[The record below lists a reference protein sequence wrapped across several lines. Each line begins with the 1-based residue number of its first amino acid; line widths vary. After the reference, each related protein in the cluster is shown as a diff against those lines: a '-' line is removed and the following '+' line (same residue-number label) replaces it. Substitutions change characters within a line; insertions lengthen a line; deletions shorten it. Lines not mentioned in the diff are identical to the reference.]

1 MPYTATPVPS
11 PATENLRDRIL
22 MAARECFA
30 RKGFD
35 LTGLSDIQ
43 EAAGVSRGGIYHH
56 FPNKEAIIE
65 AITRDNLGRMA
76 GKVAEILD
84 AARAQHLNLHEAIE
98 HLCSFVQQIV
108 FGPGQA
114 MGLRVWA
121 AASTDAT
128 IRAPMV
134 EAFERIRGLM
144 CELIKDCQ
152 RRGEIA
158 AEADAS
164 QLATVLFSVTIPG
177 FQVQRIFLGDQSVDP
192 QAYAKGLAALLAGP
206 HTTSRATAA
215 MG

>member
-1 MPYTATPVPS
+1 MSYHPTPVPS
-11 PATENLRDRIL
+11 PATESLRDRIL
-22 MAARECFA
+22 LAARQCFA

-35 LTGLSDIQ
+35 LTGLNDIQ
-43 EAAGVSRGGIYHH
+43 KAAGVSRGGIYHH

-76 GKVAEILD
+76 DKVAEILD
-84 AARAQHLNLHEAIE
+84 AARTQHLNLDEVIE

-121 AASTDAT
+121 AAATDTT
-128 IRAPMV
+128 IRTPMV

-144 CELIKDCQ
+144 RDLIKDGQ
-152 RRGEIA
+152 SRGQIA
-158 AEADAS
+158 ADADAN
-164 QLATVLFSVTIPG
+164 QLATVLFSLTIPG

-192 QAYAKGLAALLAGP
+192 RAYAKGLATLLAGP
-206 HTTSRATAA
+206 HAPMAA
-215 MG
+215 DQETR